1 MQFTKRDWRNRNK
14 IKTHAGLHWLTI
26 PVKVKGKY
34 LQKIKD
40 TIVCDSDWQKKHWAS
55 IRHHYTKSPFF
66 LSYKDSIEDLYRSCE
81 YRHLSE
87 INHHFLT
94 NLCELLDIR
103 TKMTWSMDFDL
114 AGDKTE
120 RLVNLCRQVGA
131 TTYIS
136 GPTAKQYINPDVF
149 DKNGIKLE
157 FIDYSRYPEYH
168 QLYPPFEHQVSI
180 IDLIFNKG
188 PNAKQYMKSFIR

>member
-1 MQFTKRDWRNRNK
+1 
-14 IKTHAGLHWLTI
+14 
-26 PVKVKGKY
+26 
-34 LQKIKD
+34 
-40 TIVCDSDWQKKHWAS
+40 
-55 IRHHYTKSPFF
+55 
-66 LSYKDSIEDLYRSCE
+66 
-81 YRHLSE
+81 
-87 INHHFLT
+87 
-94 NLCELLDIR
+94 
-103 TKMTWSMDFDL
+103 MDFDL